1 MRNTTKNEIG
11 ILMQIFP
18 QTNKRISKSTLKTL
32 KIFNIPTLHFQYN
45 TLSKTKSMAAVCRAA
60 WRIHDYFNDPVA
72 DGRTPRTQRDSVTI
86 ASTPNQKEK
95 EVWGFCCCLFLCS
108 LYVFR
113 CSYTWYFICD
123 HSKHNKNEIITTNE
137 IGILM

>member
-1 MRNTTKNEIG
+1 MRNTTTNEIG

-95 EVWGFCCCLFLCS
+95 EVGWGVGVGVLLFVFVFVVCFPLFI
-108 LYVFR
+108 YVVLHLRSFK
-113 CSYTWYFICD
+113 TQQ
-123 HSKHNKNEIITTNE
+123 K
-137 IGILM
+137 

>member
-95 EVWGFCCCLFLCS
+95 EVGGFVVDCFC
-108 LYVFR
+108 VR
-113 CSYTWYFICD
+113 CMFSVVHIRGTSFA
-123 HSKHNKNEIITTNE
+123 IIQNTTKMKSQQKMKSE
-137 IGILM
+137 F

>member
-1 MRNTTKNEIG
+1 MRNTTTNEIG

-60 WRIHDYFNDPVA
+60 WRIHDYFNDPLHTHTHTHTHANPVA
-72 DGRTPRTQRDSVTI
+72 DGRKRNPHARSM
-86 ASTPNQKEK
+86 NQ
-95 EVWGFCCCLFLCS
+95 
-108 LYVFR
+108 
-113 CSYTWYFICD
+113 
-123 HSKHNKNEIITTNE
+123 
-137 IGILM
+137 